1 MWYTDGMDTHTHAQ
15 PTLPGFE
22 PYRNVGRKR
31 NRSATWQ
38 GPDKAPLPVLPNK
51 VADKVADKVARKR
64 KAKAVVVDVAPPAA
78 RKRARKTTLSPAA
91 GRSLAKLQ
99 AGQ

>member
-51 VADKVADKVARKR
+51 VADKVARKR
-64 KAKAVVVDVAPPAA
+64 KAKAVVLDVAPPAA